1 MGHAYWPLV
10 HRLSL
15 KTTHLLVETLFAKAS
30 WSFRMF
36 ASCIPHANVYTYY
49 MSICVCMCIYIYIY
63 TRLGYTF
70 TCWWLGNHTCVLA
83 VSGGV
88 GCNNV
93 HVHSHIMVMLRYEIV
108 SSIWGGVGLGGVR
121 WCNNIHVH
129 LHWHLMLHCKIFSTV
144 CINTWWYAVRSSLP
158 SALTPDAT
166 L

>member
-1 MGHAYWPLV
+1 MWGMLTDHLSTDCRLKPHIYWLKPFLQ
-10 HRLSL
+10 RLAGAFAC
-15 KTTHLLVETLFAKAS
+15 LL
-30 WSFRMF
+30 R
-36 ASCIPHANVYTYY
+36 VYLTQMYIHI
-49 MSICVCMCIYIYIY
+49 ICLYVYVCVYIYIY

-158 SALTPDAT
+158 SALTPDAK